1 MTALKATSNSH
12 YSLIYAVLRSSFNN
26 VTYCTLRVKNINGKM
41 LKKIRRKRKPG
52 HAGFHSDYHTPED
65 EFEKVSYQKMSDII
79 RIGFLN
85 IWILVNMGGFETKG
99 LRELET

>member
-1 MTALKATSNSH
+1 M
-12 YSLIYAVLRSSFNN
+12 
-26 VTYCTLRVKNINGKM
+26 
-41 LKKIRRKRKPG
+41 
-52 HAGFHSDYHTPED
+52 AGFHSDYHTPED